1 MAGRSIR
8 MAFLALATW
17 AVLFAPGAAAADAG
31 AGVDRV
37 SSERVAAAIMAPTF
51 GSDGVVM
58 ARSCRDD
65 DNVQLDCGSLDGD
78 LPRAPSAFQHDPA
91 QRTSGPEVIA
101 GAGAALRRGA
111 PTRAPPMG

>member
-17 AVLFAPGAAAADAG
+17 AVLFAPGAAAADTG
-31 AGVDRV
+31 TGVDRV
-37 SSERVAAAIMAPTF
+37 SPDHVAAAIMAPTF

-65 DNVQLDCGSLDGD
+65 DSVQLDCGSLDGD
-78 LPRAPSAFQHDPA
+78 LPSTPSGSRHDVAPPTSAPD
-91 QRTSGPEVIA
+91 VIA
-101 GAGAALRRGA
+101 GAGAELQRGA
-111 PTRAPPMG
+111 PTRAPPVG